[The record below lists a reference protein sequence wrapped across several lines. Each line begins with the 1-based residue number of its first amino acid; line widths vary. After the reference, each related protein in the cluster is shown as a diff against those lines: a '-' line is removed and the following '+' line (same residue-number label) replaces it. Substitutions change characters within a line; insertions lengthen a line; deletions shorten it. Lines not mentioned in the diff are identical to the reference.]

1 MAAHAAAQDP
11 SIPTWR
17 LKSPR
22 TNSPVGRFGVRMTR
36 LRIRHESLYSYPYPV
51 VFGRWRLLMRPLDT
65 HATRLIE
72 ATLETPPADILWS
85 YDAYGNCVCYL
96 QPDAPSDHLKVVNN
110 LVVDRF
116 PSPLANVRID
126 NPCSTGPIVY
136 GLYDRAI
143 LEPFIA
149 PASNDDDGNYREWL
163 RSLDFGRDE
172 PAFQFLRR
180 MNRAIH
186 QQFGYGARD
195 QPGTQRPGETVG
207 LGAGTCRDFAWLMI
221 ESARRLG
228 FAARFATG
236 YLYSP
241 GVTVRGAGATHA
253 WCEIFL
259 PGIGWTEFDP
269 TNDLVESSSLIRVA
283 TTRTWQE
290 SDPMNGSIVGE
301 TAGELSVAVDVDL
314 IDGSEP
320 PVWVA

>member
-1 MAAHAAAQDP
+1 MA
-11 SIPTWR
+11 
-17 LKSPR
+17 
-22 TNSPVGRFGVRMTR
+22 R
-36 LRIRHESLYSYPYPV
+36 LRIRHESLYTYAEPV
-51 VFGRWRLLMRPLDT
+51 TFGEWRLLMRPLDT

-72 ATLETPPADILWS
+72 ATLETPPSDVSWT

-96 QPDAPSDHLKVVNN
+96 QPTAPADQLKVVNN

-116 PSPLANVRID
+116 PSPLANVQID

-149 PASNDDDGNYREWL
+149 PASGDDDAAYRDWL
-163 RSLDFGRDE
+163 RALRANGEE
-172 PAFQFLRR
+172 PALTFLQR

-186 QQFGYGARD
+186 DQFQYCARNE
-195 QPGTQRPGETVG
+195 PGTQSPGETV
-207 LGAGTCRDFAWLMI
+207 LRNSGTCRDFAWLMI
-221 ESARRLG
+221 ESVRRLG
-228 FAARFATG
+228 YAARFATG

-259 PGIGWTEFDP
+259 PRLGWTEFDP
-269 TNDLVESSSLIRVA
+269 TNALVESASLIRVA

-290 SDPMNGSIVGE
+290 SDPMNGSVLGNPPAQL
-301 TAGELSVAVDVDL
+301 TVAVDVDL
-314 IDGSEP
+314 IEDSASEP
-320 PVWVA
+320 AIAA